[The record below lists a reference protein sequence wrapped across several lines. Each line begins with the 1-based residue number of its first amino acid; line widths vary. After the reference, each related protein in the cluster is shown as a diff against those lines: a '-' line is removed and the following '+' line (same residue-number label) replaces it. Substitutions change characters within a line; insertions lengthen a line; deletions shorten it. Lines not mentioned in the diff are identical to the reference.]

1 MSNFHFIGNGFI
13 QNRQGTYLFI
23 DFQTSEVGGKPM
35 VASCFHGNIFYI
47 VCNEDFTTIQMENDF
62 SLHLIQVYNRKLSP
76 KKCDDGS
83 SQIVLASNCNGDMI
97 LRPCLADAGFG
108 LQIKDAF
115 SKNRTIGG
123 RICLSDIC
131 LNVGSKYDGRVKE
144 DGQIRFEVTTNGKCV
159 SFIAQALKLSN
170 SMHNISDTDMWNVRG
185 WARKDLL
192 ESGVNDYEGL
202 IDIMGSDLPS

>member
-1 MSNFHFIGNGFI
+1 M
-13 QNRQGTYLFI
+13 I
-23 DFQTSEVGGKPM
+23 D
-35 VASCFHGNIFYI
+35 SCFHDNVFYI
-47 VCNEDFTTIQMENDF
+47 VCNEHFTTIQMENDF

-83 SQIVLASNCNGDMI
+83 SPIVLASNCNGDMI
-97 LRPCLADAGFG
+97 LRPCLADATG

-131 LNVGSKYDGRVKE
+131 LNVGSKHEGRVKE
-144 DGQIRFEVTTNGKCV
+144 DGQIRFEVIKNEKCV
-159 SFIAQALKLSN
+159 AFIAQALKLSN
-170 SMHNISDTDMWNVRG
+170 STHNISDNDMWTVRG

-192 ESGVNDYEGL
+192 ETGMNDYEGL
-202 IDIMGSDLPS
+202 MDIMDSVNSRECI